1 MKNGQLPASVGWI
14 AYKLQLWSSITY
26 TIGTMTNNLEEAEEV
41 LEYLDYE
48 MLNVL
53 GSTRTVKKGRRR
65 ISALS
70 QIS

>member
-1 MKNGQLPASVGWI
+1 
-14 AYKLQLWSSITY
+14 
-26 TIGTMTNNLEEAEEV
+26 MTNNLEEAEEV